1 MSSIFSS
8 ALTYVGTSLPVVFL
22 AGLLWVTATLLD
34 SDASRS
40 TRKWRVPGGWDS
52 HDDEHLIFLRPS
64 SSSSRPSV
72 LRTLSSTFSSLVP
85 FSQPR
90 SISSTSLVIS
100 CPSPLSSSRLSRPSR
115 PSSRPLK
122 KRPSARASSP
132 GVFPTNTSP
141 KTYSRLTTSQYRSS
155 LGDEAVS
162 KAAGQG
168 LLTFEG
174 AYNALYGKWSL
185 SQAIDQ
191 SAKALATPGRKTSP
205 PVAES
210 AG

>member
-1 MSSIFSS
+1 MSSIFFS
-8 ALTYVGTSLPVVFL
+8 ALAYVGASLPVVFL

-40 TRKWRVPGGWDS
+40 TRKWRAPGGWDS

-64 SSSSRPSV
+64 RPRPSV
-72 LRTLSSTFSSLVP
+72 LRTLSSAFSSLVP

-100 CPSPLSSSRLSRPSR
+100 CPSPLSSSRPTRTSSSRS
-115 PSSRPLK
+115 SSRPLK
-122 KRPSARASSP
+122 KRPSARASST
-132 GVFPTNTSP
+132 GVFPTSTSP

-174 AYNALYGKWSL
+174 AYNVLYGRWSL
-185 SQAIDQ
+185 SHAIDQ
-191 SAKALATPGRKTSP
+191 SAKALATPGRKNSP
-205 PVAES
+205 PAAVS